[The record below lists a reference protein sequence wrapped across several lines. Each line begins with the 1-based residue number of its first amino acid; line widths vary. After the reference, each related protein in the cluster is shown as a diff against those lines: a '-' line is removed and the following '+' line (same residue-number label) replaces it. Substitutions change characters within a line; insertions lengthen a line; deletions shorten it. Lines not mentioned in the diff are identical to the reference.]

1 MQKVIL
7 DWYSLFVTIINFP
20 CKDSNRIKLCFMM
33 LCILI
38 YWDTEFLISN
48 EGPSF
53 NRFDKY
59 SKS

>member
-1 MQKVIL
+1 
-7 DWYSLFVTIINFP
+7 
-20 CKDSNRIKLCFMM
+20 M
-33 LCILI
+33 LYILI

-48 EGPSF
+48 EEPSF